1 MKQAIILIL
10 LILFFSI
17 SAIAEDRIRCSGKV
31 IASGSTKFELE
42 RNCGSPASITT
53 IGEEVLRE
61 AAGSRET
68 TTITEEWYYRSL
80 AYGKDVVFTVSGST
94 VIGVKRLR

>member
-10 LILFFSI
+10 LTLFFPI

-42 RNCGSPASITT
+42 LHIAFAH
-53 IGEEVLRE
+53 V
-61 AAGSRET
+61 
-68 TTITEEWYYRSL
+68 RSL
-80 AYGKDVVFTVSGST
+80 RNLIILESD
-94 VIGVKRLR
+94 